1 VHETASTKVNKLT
14 LELERIPQ
22 QIIDKWQT
30 KIDQENKLLENLFIR
45 RKIENGLQRKLL

>member
-30 KIDQENKLLENLFIR
+30 KIDQENKLENLFIR
-45 RKIENGLQRKLL
+45 RKIEKRLTKKTL

>member
-30 KIDQENKLLENLFIR
+30 KIDQEQW
-45 RKIENGLQRKLL
+45 KICLSVGK

>member
-30 KIDQENKLLENLFIR
+30 KIAQENKLGKFFSVG
-45 RKIENGLQRKLL
+45 K